1 MVQVPD
7 KITTNTGNK
16 QLDSILGSILNFNL
30 KDALGVG
37 GPGSKKQTLSSGLT
51 NQGSIF
57 DQNLQKKIKRAKKF
71 KSNR

>member
-37 GPGSKKQTLSSGLT
+37 GPGSKKTNFKFLGLT

-57 DQNLQKKIKRAKKF
+57 DQNLQKKKNHKKV
-71 KSNR
+71 